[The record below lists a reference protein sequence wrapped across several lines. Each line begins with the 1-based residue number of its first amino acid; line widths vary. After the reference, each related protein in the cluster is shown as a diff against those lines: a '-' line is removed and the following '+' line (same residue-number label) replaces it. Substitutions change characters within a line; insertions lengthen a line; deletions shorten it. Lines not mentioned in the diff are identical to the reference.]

1 MLVFVLIMIV
11 KITAIRFAKS
21 TCKKYGARTIDK
33 SLCSTSNPKSLKI
46 SQKNCRNGLIQK
58 VFVRFFSEL
67 PPARTKCQTRRK
79 SKYQSKYRT
88 SLNVE
93 SNQKFDVINTE
104 LLGTK
109 NESKKSKK
117 STEQDGMNEHVEGGK
132 ASKGSKE
139 IKKNQAIASASSKPE
154 NGSEPDKVS
163 DDKKGT
169 NTVEASKKANKET
182 KSSEDKLEGDF
193 GKDALKTGP
202 EIKDKEVGKHK
213 AENSPGQ
220 DEKKKFIEGKEKM
233 EWFDHSEVQSQKHA
247 SCREYAAGWLPCDQ

>member
-11 KITAIRFAKS
+11 KITKIRFVKS
-21 TCKKYGARTIDK
+21 TCKKYGASTIDK
-33 SLCSTSNPKSLKI
+33 SLCSTSNPKSVKI
-46 SQKNCRNGLIQK
+46 WQKNCRNGLIQK
-58 VFVRFFSEL
+58 IFVRFFSEL
-67 PPARTKCQTRRK
+67 PPARTNCQTRQK
-79 SKYQSKYRT
+79 SNSQSKYRT

-132 ASKGSKE
+132 ASKGIKE
-139 IKKNQAIASASSKPE
+139 IKKNHAIASVLSKPK

-169 NTVEASKKANKET
+169 NTVETSKKADKET
-182 KSSEDKLEGDF
+182 KSCEDKLDGDF
-193 GKDALKTGP
+193 DKDALETGP
-202 EIKDKEVGKHK
+202 ETPGEIKDKEVGKHK
-213 AENSPGQ
+213 PENSPGQ
-220 DEKKKFIEGKEKM
+220 DEKKKSIEGKEKM
-233 EWFDHSEVQSQKHA
+233 
-247 SCREYAAGWLPCDQ
+247 